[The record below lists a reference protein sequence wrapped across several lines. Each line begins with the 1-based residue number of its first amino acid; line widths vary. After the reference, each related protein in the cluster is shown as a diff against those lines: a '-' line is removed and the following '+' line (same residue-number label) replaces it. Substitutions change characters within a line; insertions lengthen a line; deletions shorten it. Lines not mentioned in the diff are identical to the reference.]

1 MSSKKLVGTIEQ
13 VEIHE
18 SDPIDNVDDDPWD
31 RLADEFA
38 SLGEKLKSRYR
49 EVAGTEGPTDE
60 ELKAALRTLGGAW
73 DRVADAV
80 TAAMK
85 DEEVRR
91 SVKQTANSL
100 AEAIGAAFNEIPTY
114 LRRRPP
120 APDAKASEEPGS

>member
-1 MSSKKLVGTIEQ
+1 
-13 VEIHE
+13 VEKHE
-18 SDPIDNVDDDPWD
+18 NDPIDNVDDDPWD
-31 RLADEFA
+31 RLAAQFA

-49 EVAGTEGPTDE
+49 EVAGSEGPTDE

-91 SVKQTANSL
+91 SVKQTATSL
-100 AEAIGAAFNEIPTY
+100 ADAMGAAFNEIPTY